1 MGLDASVRQLKEGRG
16 SSQIR
21 MQRFSPSIS
30 QLLLQRVQ
38 PKGWYNLPVVVKMVQ
53 VYRWLQ
59 LRPVELRVGRRSIP
73 QSGIVWYGQ
82 VRRAIVLPVERQDGL
97 FFLPMQRMILRRRE

>member
-38 PKGWYNLPVVVKMVQ
+38 PKGW
-53 VYRWLQ
+53 
-59 LRPVELRVGRRSIP
+59 
-73 QSGIVWYGQ
+73 
-82 VRRAIVLPVERQDGL
+82 
-97 FFLPMQRMILRRRE
+97 